1 MDIHQVSSVDFDL
14 QKKIAQ
20 ELEPLNFIYPD
31 FKDWLTQKVF
41 RQLITDMRKIFVAQ
55 ENEIICGILIL
66 KDTDEEKKICTLRV
80 TPRYSRLG
88 IGSQLIKLAQS
99 ELKTEYP
106 VITVSEKHREEF
118 RPIFEKFEFSFHQ
131 RYFNYYKEETTE
143 YSYNGPIEPG
153 ESNTFYKTS

>member
-41 RQLITDMRKIFVAQ
+41 KQLNTDMRKIFVAQ

-88 IGSQLIKLAQS
+88 KGSQ
-99 ELKTEYP
+99 
-106 VITVSEKHREEF
+106 
-118 RPIFEKFEFSFHQ
+118 
-131 RYFNYYKEETTE
+131 
-143 YSYNGPIEPG
+143 
-153 ESNTFYKTS
+153 